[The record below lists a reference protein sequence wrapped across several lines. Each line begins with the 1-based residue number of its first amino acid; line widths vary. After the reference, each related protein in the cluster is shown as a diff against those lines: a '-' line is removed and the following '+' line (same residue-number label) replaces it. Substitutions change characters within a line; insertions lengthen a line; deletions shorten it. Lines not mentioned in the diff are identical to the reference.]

1 MRTNSITITPPAS
14 VVEWV
19 GGLNDGRVRLLDQT
33 ALPQEVSYIECS
45 STEELWDAIKRL
57 AVRGAPAIGV
67 AAGYGMVLAARE
79 AARVAKT
86 SGKVFSELLAQKGQ
100 YLKSCRPTA
109 VNLAWAVERAADAAR
124 GALPDRAAERVLAEA
139 REIHREDAAMC
150 RAIGEHAAALIR
162 RCSGVL
168 THCNAGALAT
178 AGIGTATAGMY
189 VAHAAGHPFCVY
201 CDETRPLLQGSR
213 LTAWELTQAGINAV
227 VVTDNMAAQVMR
239 EGRVQLVITGA
250 DRIAANGDT
259 ANKIG
264 TYGLAILAAYHGIPF
279 YVAAPVSTFDLA
291 LENGSGIP
299 IEQRGAEEITEGL
312 GRRTAPDGIAVYAP
326 AFDVTP
332 AALITGII
340 TDRGI
345 IQPVNPGNIRQV
357 LEGSQKEP
365 HSQKEPQRTQR
376 KTEDTEQNEAG
387 RVKARQRRRRD

>member
-1 MRTNSITITPPAS
+1 
-14 VVEWV
+14 VEWV
-19 GGLNDGRVRLLDQT
+19 GGAADGHVRLLDQT
-33 ALPQEVSYIECS
+33 VLPTQVGYIDCR

-67 AAGYGMVLAARE
+67 AAAYGMVLSARE
-79 AARVAKT
+79 AAHEAKM
-86 SGKVFSELLAQKGQ
+86 SGRAFREVLAEKAE

-109 VNLAWAVERAADAAR
+109 VNLAWAVERARRAAK
-124 GALPDRAAERVLAEA
+124 GVAAERAAEKILTEA

-189 VAHAAGHPFCVY
+189 VAHAAGHAFCVY

-213 LTAWELTQAGINAV
+213 LTAWELSQAGINAV
-227 VVTDNMAAQVMR
+227 VITDNVAGQVMR

-264 TYGLAILAAYHGIPF
+264 TYGLAILARHHGIPF
-279 YVAAPVSTFDLA
+279 YVAAPVSTFDLS
-291 LENGSGIP
+291 LEDGSGIP
-299 IEQRGAEEITEGL
+299 IEQRDAEEITEGL

-332 AALITGII
+332 AGLITGII

-345 IQPVNPGNIRQV
+345 IQPVTGDKIREKIG
-357 LEGSQKEP
+357 L
-365 HSQKEPQRTQR
+365 
-376 KTEDTEQNEAG
+376 
-387 RVKARQRRRRD
+387 